1 MKKFVLLLV
10 CAFLFTATQAQNA
23 KEKYDAGFIRTAIMD
38 GLTEVQLGRMA
49 QTNGSSQQVKDYG
62 RMIVNDHS
70 RTNAEL
76 NSLAKRKDITLP
88 EEPGSSMQAAMDK
101 LSALKGSDFDRA
113 FMSAMVENHLREINL
128 YKAETYK
135 GEDPDVRNWAA
146 RKNPVLQKH
155 LEWAQRISKA
165 LK

>member
-1 MKKFVLLLV
+1 MKKLFLFLV
-10 CAFLFTATQAQNA
+10 CSCLFLTVNAQSN
-23 KEKYDAGFIRTAIMD
+23 KEKYDAGFIRTAIMG
-38 GLTEVQLGRMA
+38 GLMEVQLGRMA

-76 NSLAKRKDITLP
+76 NSLAKRKNVSVP
-88 EEPGSSMQAAMDK
+88 ESAGTSMQAAMDK
-101 LSALKGSDFDRA
+101 LSALRGSDFDRA
-113 FMSAMVENHLREINL
+113 FMNTMVENHLREINQ

-146 RKNPVLQKH
+146 HKNPVLQKH
-155 LEWAQRISKA
+155 LDWAERIKKA

>member
-1 MKKFVLLLV
+1 MKKM
-10 CAFLFTATQAQNA
+10 FLFLACSCLFFIVNAQNP
-23 KEKYDAGFIRTAIMD
+23 KDNYDAGFIRTALMG
-38 GLTEVQLGRMA
+38 GLMEVQLGRMA
-49 QTNGSSQQVKDYG
+49 QTNGASQQVKDYG

-76 NSLAKRKDITLP
+76 NSLAKRKNIASP
-88 EEPGSSMQAAMDK
+88 ENPESTMQATMDK
-101 LSALKGSDFDRA
+101 LSLLKGGEFDRA
-113 FMSAMVENHLREINL
+113 FMNIMVENHLREINL

-135 GEDPDVRNWAA
+135 GKDPDVRNWAA

-155 LEWAQRISKA
+155 LDWAERIKKA